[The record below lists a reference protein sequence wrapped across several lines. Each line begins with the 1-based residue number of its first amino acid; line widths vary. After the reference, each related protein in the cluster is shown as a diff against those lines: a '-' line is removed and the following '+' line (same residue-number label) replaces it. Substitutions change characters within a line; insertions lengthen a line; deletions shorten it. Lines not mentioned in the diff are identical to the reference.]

1 MLCVPETILCLKI
14 TLFHSC
20 STKVTAWLSNYMYS
34 VCFPPSLKGLLFLN
48 VSFVFFTILHIH
60 YVIISVYPKSMV
72 CKETYK
78 CVTYYSILIAVFS
91 IFHIKMP
98 AKGNMTKPSLY
109 EHINLKAIWH
119 S

>member
-1 MLCVPETILCLKI
+1 MIIQLHVLCMFSTIPLRSFILKCI
-14 TLFHSC
+14 IC
-20 STKVTAWLSNYMYS
+20 
-34 VCFPPSLKGLLFLN
+34 
-48 VSFVFFTILHIH
+48 FFTILHIH

-109 EHINLKAIWH
+109 EHINLKAI
-119 S
+119 